1 MSKYTVELKQI
12 CESYSG
18 YYKNQSMT
26 TTEVIIGSI
35 PKLFEDVVL
44 YDPTYKDV
52 LFAKIIKHYYF
63 REIGSD
69 NVSKWIFW
77 LQRKMNEIL
86 PYYNQLYKSATL
98 EFNPFY
104 DVDLKKTGQ
113 KLSDVQGDIVKDN
126 TLTNESDTMGSS
138 EAQNNVLNTTTKTV
152 DVEDT
157 GTSGSGTFD
166 VYSDTPQGALTNV
179 INNSYLTNARK
190 VDVDGD
196 FENNGHSS
204 ESGTDTSSVVSE
216 VNSNNKT
223 TGFSAGNEV
232 ENKKIKTTDTYL
244 EEIKGKQGGEDYST
258 LLLKYRE
265 TFINI
270 DMLIIKDLETLF
282 FNLW

>member
-18 YYKNQSMT
+18 YYKNKNMST
-26 TTEVIIGSI
+26 TDVIIGSI
-35 PKLFEDVVL
+35 PKLFEGVVL

-113 KLSDVQGDIVKDN
+113 KLSDVEGDIVKDN
-126 TLTNESDTMGSS
+126 TLTNESDTMVSS